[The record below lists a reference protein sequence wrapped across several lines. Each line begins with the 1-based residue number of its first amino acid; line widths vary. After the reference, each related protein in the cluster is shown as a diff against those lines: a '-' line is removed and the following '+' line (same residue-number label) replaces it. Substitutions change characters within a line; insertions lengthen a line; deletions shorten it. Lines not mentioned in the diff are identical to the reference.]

1 MSQDNPQDNPAGGS
15 SSETPQF
22 GQPSPSQQPYGQPG
36 QQPGQPYGQQPYGQ
50 QPYGQ
55 PGQQPGQPYGQGQQ
69 PYGQQPAYQPGT
81 PMPAYGPHGGV
92 YGGNEH
98 PQGTMILILGIVS
111 IVFCQLTGPFAAIMG
126 RRALKEIDASG
137 RVYTNRGQVQAGFVC
152 GIIGC
157 VLLVLVVLYI
167 VFIFG
172 AIILAAT
179 SAGG

>member
-22 GQPSPSQQPYGQPG
+22 GQPSPS
-36 QQPGQPYGQQPYGQ
+36 Q

-98 PQGTMILILGIVS
+98 PQGTIILILGIVS